1 MPAKHYK
8 QTAIKYAEDVVAG
21 QVIIGED
28 VVNACRRFQQDLQR
42 EDIELRMRDP
52 DLAINI
58 IQTMMVHRQGEAL
71 DGTPMMGKPFILE
84 PFQIFIVVNLLGWYY
99 TGTQVR
105 RFKEAFIELARKNGK
120 ALSLDTQIPTPD
132 GWKKMED
139 VHPGSYVYGR
149 DGQPVKVLIESEIFH
164 KQMYRVTFEDGSSVK
179 ASADHIWTVK
189 TKTTARTARRPLKD
203 PNRWFVNHEAR
214 DNDGFVNRTTSEL
227 AGDYARVRKDGKGIE
242 YKYRVPAAGPVAY
255 SEQNLPVDPYTFG
268 VWLGD
273 GTSVSAT
280 MTCGE
285 DDLQEMISILEGE
298 GHRCAVRRHKG
309 RAPTISLD
317 KKEHGKHNELLDGL
331 RAAGVYAD
339 KHIPDVYL
347 RSSIEQRWALLQ
359 GLMDTDGTISKAGEC
374 EFTQK
379 SEKLSRD
386 VLELIRSLGI
396 KASMKEKGAICNGK
410 DAGTVYRIIFYTD
423 AQHPC
428 FRLSRKRARL
438 KERLANRANAKS
450 IVKIEEIETEPSKC
464 IAVNSPDHLYLCSE
478 GFTAT
483 HNTSLI
489 AALAFAVGI
498 IQRRS
503 GSRIYIVA
511 AALKQTMEAFNFIR
525 FSLEYKKIDQM
536 FEIKDNSFEHSIKYQ
551 FKKPDGTPDGMLE
564 IYAMPSNPDSQD
576 SFNCNFA
583 IADEVAAY
591 KKPAQYNRFKEAQK
605 AYTNK
610 LMIGI
615 TTAGDNINSFGYNR
629 TEYAAKVAQGII
641 EDDAFFS
648 FVARADQD
656 EKGNV
661 DYLDPVQHQK
671 ANPNYGVTIRPE
683 DMMADAYQAQNDPQ
697 QRKDFLSRSLNIY
710 TAAMKAWFDLDEFKA
725 SDQKY
730 DWTIQQLAK
739 LPVKWYG
746 GADLSRTYDLTAAA
760 LFGQLNGVDIIIT
773 HGFFPITQ
781 AAAKQ
786 DEDGIPLFG
795 WKDDGWLTLCN
806 NPTVNA
812 ADVVNWFVDMR
823 SKGFKIQEIGH
834 DRKFAGEEYM
844 PMMKAEHFR
853 IVDQPQYFYLKSQGF
868 RHIEKAAKD
877 GRLYY
882 LHSSAYE
889 YCVSNV
895 KAIEKTDD
903 AVQYEKINPRQRI
916 DLFDASVFACI
927 RCLEDTEKQKQ
938 LGGWFG

>member
-1 MPAKHYK
+1 MARAKHYK

-28 VVNACRRFQQDLQR
+28 VVAACRRFLQDLQR
-42 EDIELRMRDP
+42 EDIELQMRDP

-105 RFKEAFIELARKNGK
+105 RYKEAFIELARKNGK
-120 ALSLDTQIPTPD
+120 
-132 GWKKMED
+132 
-139 VHPGSYVYGR
+139 
-149 DGQPVKVLIESEIFH
+149 
-164 KQMYRVTFEDGSSVK
+164 
-179 ASADHIWTVK
+179 
-189 TKTTARTARRPLKD
+189 
-203 PNRWFVNHEAR
+203 
-214 DNDGFVNRTTSEL
+214 
-227 AGDYARVRKDGKGIE
+227 
-242 YKYRVPAAGPVAY
+242 
-255 SEQNLPVDPYTFG
+255 
-268 VWLGD
+268 
-273 GTSVSAT
+273 
-280 MTCGE
+280 
-285 DDLQEMISILEGE
+285 
-298 GHRCAVRRHKG
+298 
-309 RAPTISLD
+309 
-317 KKEHGKHNELLDGL
+317 
-331 RAAGVYAD
+331 
-339 KHIPDVYL
+339 
-347 RSSIEQRWALLQ
+347 
-359 GLMDTDGTISKAGEC
+359 
-374 EFTQK
+374 
-379 SEKLSRD
+379 
-386 VLELIRSLGI
+386 
-396 KASMKEKGAICNGK
+396 
-410 DAGTVYRIIFYTD
+410 
-423 AQHPC
+423 
-428 FRLSRKRARL
+428 
-438 KERLANRANAKS
+438 
-450 IVKIEEIETEPSKC
+450 
-464 IAVNSPDHLYLCSE
+464 
-478 GFTAT
+478 
-483 HNTSLI
+483 TSLI

-525 FSLEYKKIDQM
+525 FSLEYKKIDQL

-661 DYLDPVQHQK
+661 DYLDPIQHRK
-671 ANPNYGVTIRPE
+671 ANPNYGITIRPE

-730 DWTIQQLAK
+730 DWTLNQLAK

>member
-1 MPAKHYK
+1 MAKHYK
-8 QTAIKYAEDVVAG
+8 QTAIQYAGDVVAG
-21 QVIIGED
+21 RIIIGED

-58 IQTMMVHRQGEAL
+58 MQTMLVHRQGEAL
-71 DGTPMMGKPFILE
+71 DGTPMMGKPFMLE

-120 ALSLDTQIPTPD
+120 
-132 GWKKMED
+132 
-139 VHPGSYVYGR
+139 
-149 DGQPVKVLIESEIFH
+149 
-164 KQMYRVTFEDGSSVK
+164 
-179 ASADHIWTVK
+179 
-189 TKTTARTARRPLKD
+189 
-203 PNRWFVNHEAR
+203 
-214 DNDGFVNRTTSEL
+214 
-227 AGDYARVRKDGKGIE
+227 
-242 YKYRVPAAGPVAY
+242 
-255 SEQNLPVDPYTFG
+255 
-268 VWLGD
+268 
-273 GTSVSAT
+273 
-280 MTCGE
+280 
-285 DDLQEMISILEGE
+285 
-298 GHRCAVRRHKG
+298 
-309 RAPTISLD
+309 
-317 KKEHGKHNELLDGL
+317 
-331 RAAGVYAD
+331 
-339 KHIPDVYL
+339 
-347 RSSIEQRWALLQ
+347 
-359 GLMDTDGTISKAGEC
+359 
-374 EFTQK
+374 
-379 SEKLSRD
+379 
-386 VLELIRSLGI
+386 
-396 KASMKEKGAICNGK
+396 
-410 DAGTVYRIIFYTD
+410 
-423 AQHPC
+423 
-428 FRLSRKRARL
+428 
-438 KERLANRANAKS
+438 
-450 IVKIEEIETEPSKC
+450 
-464 IAVNSPDHLYLCSE
+464 
-478 GFTAT
+478 
-483 HNTSLI
+483 TSLI

-730 DWTIQQLAK
+730 DWTLNQLAK

-823 SKGFKIQEIGH
+823 NRGFRIQEVGH

>member
-1 MPAKHYK
+1 MAKAKHYK
-8 QTAIKYAEDVVAG
+8 QTAIQYADDVVAG
-21 QVIIGED
+21 RIIIGED

-58 IQTMMVHRQGEAL
+58 MQTMLVHRQGEAL

-120 ALSLDTQIPTPD
+120 
-132 GWKKMED
+132 
-139 VHPGSYVYGR
+139 
-149 DGQPVKVLIESEIFH
+149 
-164 KQMYRVTFEDGSSVK
+164 
-179 ASADHIWTVK
+179 
-189 TKTTARTARRPLKD
+189 
-203 PNRWFVNHEAR
+203 
-214 DNDGFVNRTTSEL
+214 
-227 AGDYARVRKDGKGIE
+227 
-242 YKYRVPAAGPVAY
+242 
-255 SEQNLPVDPYTFG
+255 
-268 VWLGD
+268 
-273 GTSVSAT
+273 
-280 MTCGE
+280 
-285 DDLQEMISILEGE
+285 
-298 GHRCAVRRHKG
+298 
-309 RAPTISLD
+309 
-317 KKEHGKHNELLDGL
+317 
-331 RAAGVYAD
+331 
-339 KHIPDVYL
+339 
-347 RSSIEQRWALLQ
+347 
-359 GLMDTDGTISKAGEC
+359 
-374 EFTQK
+374 
-379 SEKLSRD
+379 
-386 VLELIRSLGI
+386 
-396 KASMKEKGAICNGK
+396 
-410 DAGTVYRIIFYTD
+410 
-423 AQHPC
+423 
-428 FRLSRKRARL
+428 
-438 KERLANRANAKS
+438 
-450 IVKIEEIETEPSKC
+450 
-464 IAVNSPDHLYLCSE
+464 
-478 GFTAT
+478 
-483 HNTSLI
+483 TSLI

-661 DYLDPVQHQK
+661 DYLDPIQHRK
-671 ANPNYGVTIRPE
+671 ANPNYGITIRPE

-760 LFGQLNGVDIIIT
+760 LFGQLDGVDIIIT

-823 SKGFKIQEIGH
+823 NKGFKIQEVGH

-844 PMMKAEHFR
+844 PLMKAEHFR

-903 AVQYEKINPRQRI
+903 AVQYEKINPKQRI